1 VVSNFECPKNFGIY
15 SFCPVIRNFGI
26 YSKDID
32 NICHKDLLYQYK
44 DLIIMTTTMNIS
56 LPETMKTF
64 VDNTIV
70 TEGYGTAS
78 EYVRELIRA
87 DQKRKEQEKLEKVL
101 LKALDG
107 EPGELNEDVW
117 NNLKTKVRSNL
128 EKSVSRKK

>member
-1 VVSNFECPKNFGIY
+1 
-15 SFCPVIRNFGI
+15 
-26 YSKDID
+26 
-32 NICHKDLLYQYK
+32 
-44 DLIIMTTTMNIS
+44 MTTTMNIS

-128 EKSVSRKK
+128 EKSVSKKK